1 MLRVALTVTEFESSW
16 ANAPRRDKI
25 SRKMGRRFTM
35 NAVYSPF
42 MPEPPTAAL
51 RLNESPA
58 LLDFQHISVMR
69 GQKTVLDD
77 ITLQIQP
84 GDHVAIL
91 GPNGSGKSTLIK
103 VITRECYPLPRPDS
117 SLTIL
122 GRDSWNVFELRPL
135 LGVVSNDLMSTCT
148 RDITGLEAVLSGFFS
163 SIGIQPYHN
172 VTPAMRKKA
181 QEVLDLLEVPHL
193 ADRFMDEISSGE
205 ARRILI
211 GRALV
216 HDPLALLLDEPSNS
230 LDLHATLELRVF
242 VRKLAQAGT
251 GILLVT
257 HHLPD
262 IIPEIDQIILLQNGR
277 VFADGGKQQLLTAER
292 LTQLF
297 GLPVE
302 LARRDGY
309 YHLW

>member
-1 MLRVALTVTEFESSW
+1 
-16 ANAPRRDKI
+16 
-25 SRKMGRRFTM
+25 
-35 NAVYSPF
+35 
-42 MPEPPTAAL
+42 MPDQ
-51 RLNESPA
+51 PA

-77 ITLQIQP
+77 VTLRIQA
-84 GDHVAIL
+84 GEHVAIL

-103 VITRECYPLPRPDS
+103 VITRECYPLARPDS

-163 SIGIQPYHN
+163 SIGIQPYHH
-172 VTPAMRKKA
+172 VTPAMRNKA
-181 QEVLDLLEVPHL
+181 EEVLDLLEVPHL

-230 LDLHATLELRVF
+230 LDLHATLELREF
-242 VRKLAQAGT
+242 VRKLAQSGT

-262 IIPEIDQIILLQNGR
+262 IIPEIDRVILLQKGR
-277 VFADGGKQQLLTAER
+277 IFADGDKQQLLSAER